1 MPHEAH
7 TKVGVLG
14 IKVWVCNGEVYGKRD
29 LTPNAGVSANASS
42 GQGRGERRGGRGDR
56 RGDRRGAKRGPKA
69 NKEE

>member
-1 MPHEAH
+1 MAEAN

-29 LTPNAGVSANASS
+29 LTPNAGVNANASA
-42 GQGRGERRGGRGDR
+42 GQGRGERRGRGDR
-56 RGDRRGAKRGPKA
+56 RNNDRRGGKRGPKA